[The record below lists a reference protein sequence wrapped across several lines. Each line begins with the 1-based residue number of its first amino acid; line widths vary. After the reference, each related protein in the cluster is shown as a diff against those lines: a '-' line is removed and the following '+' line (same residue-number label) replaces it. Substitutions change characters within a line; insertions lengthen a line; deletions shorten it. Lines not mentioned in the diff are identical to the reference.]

1 MSKYKMVS
9 YLFILLGVVV
19 FAGSAYLVISYASDI
34 LRAVVE
40 FVTTNDYT
48 KLQQCGINPPA
59 QFDKLKGEFAT
70 IILPSLYLGPIA
82 LFVVIS
88 AIMFLAG
95 IYYQRGKVEDEARK
109 HEEIERV
116 MVHKIVNKMEREKPS
131 QPSAVSRPAPTK
143 RVVERQI
150 KETEREVP
158 ADEETEEMEEV
169 EETEEPAGEESDDE
183 PPRKSV
189 KRR

>member
-1 MSKYKMVS
+1 MVS
-9 YLFILLGVVV
+9 YLFIMLGVLV
-19 FAGSAYLVISYASDI
+19 FAGSAYLLISYASDI

-48 KLQQCGINPPA
+48 KLQQCGISPPT
-59 QFDKLKGEFAT
+59 QFDKLKNEFAT

-95 IYYQRGKVEDEARK
+95 IYYQRGKVEDEAKK
-109 HEEIERV
+109 HEQLERE
-116 MVHKIVNKMEREKPS
+116 MVHKIVNKMERDKPS
-131 QPSAVSRPAPTK
+131 SSSGRMPTK

-150 KETEREVP
+150 RETEREVP
-158 ADEETEEMEEV
+158 ADEEVEEV
-169 EETEEPAGEESDDE
+169 EEEQTEEVEEDE
-183 PPRKSV
+183 PPPKMK

>member
-9 YLFILLGVVV
+9 YLFILLGILV
-19 FAGSAYLVISYASDI
+19 FAGSAYLLISYASDI

-48 KLQQCGINPPA
+48 KLQQCGVNPPS
-59 QFDKLKGEFAT
+59 QFDRLKNEFAT

-88 AIMFLAG
+88 ALMFLAG
-95 IYYQRGKVEDEARK
+95 IYYQRGKVEDDAKK
-109 HEEIERV
+109 HEEMERA
-116 MVHKIVNKMEREKPS
+116 MVHKIVNKMERDKPS
-131 QPSAVSRPAPTK
+131 SQPMSRPAPTK

-158 ADEETEEMEEV
+158 ADEMEEV
-169 EETEEPAGEESDDE
+169 DETEEPEEEPEDE
-183 PPRKSV
+183 PPRKFK
-189 KRR
+189 KR

>member
-131 QPSAVSRPAPTK
+131 PPSQVSRPATK

-150 KETEREVP
+150 RETEREVP
-158 ADEETEEMEEV
+158 ADQETEEVDEV
-169 EETEEPAGEESDDE
+169 EESEGTEEAPEDE
-183 PPRKSV
+183 PPRKPMK
-189 KRR
+189 KR

>member
-9 YLFILLGVVV
+9 YLFIFLGVLV
-19 FAGSAYLVISYASDI
+19 FAGSAYLLISYASDI

-48 KLQQCGINPPA
+48 KLQQCGINPPT

-95 IYYQRGKVEDEARK
+95 IYYQRGKVEDEAKK
-109 HEEIERV
+109 HEELERA
-116 MVHKIVNKMEREKPS
+116 MVHKIVNKMERDKPA
-131 QPSAVSRPAPTK
+131 PSSGVRTMPTK

-150 KETEREVP
+150 QETEREVP
-158 ADEETEEMEEV
+158 ADEAEEMEEV
-169 EETEEPAGEESDDE
+169 EETEEEPEDE
-183 PPRKSV
+183 PPRKPV
-189 KRR
+189 RRR